1 MQDKE
6 KRTALTG
13 AAAGLLTAMA
23 NIACGYAL
31 SARAA
36 GMIAESDALHTEGS
50 KIVNTRGETV
60 VLRGTVYGGD
70 QTLRLIDLC
79 ENSRMTEK
87 DFDAM
92 KELGVNCV
100 RIPFRYGDFQDG
112 GDENGFDR
120 FECMVERCA
129 KRGIYVIPAL
139 ESAPVSQDIL
149 PSGGKAGP
157 GGWLDCTLD
166 GLRHRNRVIELWR
179 QIACRFKGNP
189 AVAAYDLLGGLS
201 KKNEAGRA
209 LQCFYDRLYR
219 AVRAADPGHIIMFET
234 SWDTEALS
242 NQNKYRWENVIY
254 RLHGRDLA
262 DAQIDLFIAS
272 LRGKAALLF
281 PVLADVSVRGGLRED
296 LQDACNQAGLGW
308 LAFEWKGA
316 APADNNRFVYTAD
329 AGRLPLPGEPTAA
342 AETKRA
348 AEGGAQ
354 DHFTPNEAVIAA
366 LRRTLRPQ
374 LHNPAAQTQ
383 PAGAL
388 VPADPVEAASDPGTA
403 AREREA
409 LAPVLALGVFTVAGS
424 AAAGIYLKHRQKVL
438 KPKTQK

>member
-50 KIVNTRGETV
+50 KIVNARGETV

-201 KKNEAGRA
+201 KKNETGRA

-219 AVRAADPGHIIMFET
+219 AVRAADPGHIIMFEA

-242 NQNKYRWENVIY
+242 GHKKYLWENVIY

-262 DAQIDLFIAS
+262 DAQIDLFIAGLSGKPPSVS
-272 LRGKAALLF
+272 LCSLM
-281 PVLADVSVRGGLRED
+281 S
-296 LQDACNQAGLGW
+296 
-308 LAFEWKGA
+308 
-316 APADNNRFVYTAD
+316 APAAD
-329 AGRLPLPGEPTAA
+329 CAMICRQLAMKRSSAGWRLNG
-342 AETKRA
+342 K
-348 AEGGAQ
+348 
-354 DHFTPNEAVIAA
+354 A
-366 LRRTLRPQ
+366 LRRKTTPGLFIRRTRAMSFHRITPTRPPGRSGQ
-374 LHNPAAQTQ
+374 PAAQ
-383 PAGAL
+383 
-388 VPADPVEAASDPGTA
+388 
-403 AREREA
+403 R
-409 LAPVLALGVFTVAGS
+409 
-424 AAAGIYLKHRQKVL
+424 
-438 KPKTQK
+438 KTFLSQTNPSSMP